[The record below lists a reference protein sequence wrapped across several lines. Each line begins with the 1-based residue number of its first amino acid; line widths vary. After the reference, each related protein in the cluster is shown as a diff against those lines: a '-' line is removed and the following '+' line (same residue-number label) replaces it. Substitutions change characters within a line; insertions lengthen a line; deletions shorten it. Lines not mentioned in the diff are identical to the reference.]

1 MHGYRP
7 VVASDRPELFGMWHI
22 SFCFY
27 EVFGAIGIIPNIL
40 LLFVLLAHRSYRKD
54 YKLPILLCIADA
66 TNCLAIL
73 TLGVHSVTIYTTA
86 IRDKIVPEE
95 TSLSCALSAPVY
107 LRNIGNVMS
116 PLVHGAIAF
125 DRFICVKYPL
135 WYRSNI
141 ATRQLL
147 LPLVVVVAVLLFL
160 PIGFYLAFLRRNS
173 GPVKFFCGRRASFG
187 NFYTMIIYVV
197 LVFGYFLAFLSNV
210 FSFILVRTGR
220 SRNASLAR
228 SLKIAVIVSFV
239 SFLLISVPNASSF
252 LDIINP
258 ISPLTL
264 QISTYLSVIAYSIN
278 LFLYIALSPEFRH
291 RTLHSITCGYRKAFP
306 ESQAHIEV
314 LEKKTT
320 TIRS

>member
-1 MHGYRP
+1 
-7 VVASDRPELFGMWHI
+7 
-22 SFCFY
+22 
-27 EVFGAIGIIPNIL
+27 
-40 LLFVLLAHRSYRKD
+40 
-54 YKLPILLCIADA
+54 
-66 TNCLAIL
+66 
-73 TLGVHSVTIYTTA
+73 
-86 IRDKIVPEE
+86 
-95 TSLSCALSAPVY
+95 
-107 LRNIGNVMS
+107 MS

-210 FSFILVRTGR
+210 FSFILVHTYYNTFKTDNYKYTMCL

-306 ESQAHIEV
+306 ESQGHIEV